1 MPWLTI
7 TLFLPLA
14 GVLAVMLV
22 PRSAQPV
29 ARGVALAS
37 TLVTFAASLFVLA
50 NFDTGAPGYQLVDEA
65 TWVKSLDLK
74 YVVGVD
80 GISLFLVLL
89 TTFLFVIA
97 VLASFRETV
106 NVRTLMATILAL
118 ETFVLGTF
126 ISLDLLLFFL
136 FFEATLL
143 PGYLLIG
150 GWGGERRA
158 SAAIKFFIYT
168 MAGSAFL
175 FLAVLFVF
183 FQAGSFDIRVVG
195 QHSFAVDTARWLFLG
210 FLVAFA
216 VKAPIVPFHA
226 WQPDAY
232 TEAPTGGLL
241 ILAGV
246 LPKIATYGLLRFN
259 IGLFPE
265 AANHFR
271 GLVAVLAL
279 AGIVYGAVVAI
290 VQTDLKRLVAY
301 SSISHV
307 GFIVLGLFAFTQQG
321 LSGSVLYMVNHALST
336 GLLFVMVGL
345 VYERTRTRDLA
356 RLGGVA
362 SVTPKIAAV
371 FLVAGL
377 ASMGLPGL
385 NNFVSEFLVIVGTF
399 GANHA
404 WGSIAAVGVL
414 LSAIYFLWAYQ
425 RSMHGPISPELEA
438 RLAAAEP
445 VTGDPAS
452 DVPMGA
458 EPAVARR
465 RLVPDLTRME
475 YLVVVPVLVLIL
487 FLGLYPKPVLDRV
500 NPATCRAQSAVDVY
514 IAPGD
519 TGQQSTVTCLQAQDY
534 PRVKSSLTAVRT
546 GGWTMYQPLNGDQ
559 GAVP

>member
-14 GVLAVMLV
+14 GVLLVLLV
-22 PRSAQPV
+22 PRASLGLT
-29 ARGVALAS
+29 RGVALVS
-37 TLVTFAASLFVLA
+37 TLVTFAASLVVLA
-50 NFDTGAPGYQLVDEA
+50 NFDSGAVGYQQVDEA
-65 TWVKSLDLK
+65 VWVKSLDLK

-106 NVRTLMATILAL
+106 NVKALLASMLAL

-126 ISLDLLLFFL
+126 LSLDLLLFFL

-143 PGYLLIG
+143 PGYLLIA

-175 FLAVLFVF
+175 FLAILFLF
-183 FQAGSFDIRVVG
+183 FQVGSFDIRVVG
-195 QHSFAVDTARWLFLG
+195 NHSFAVDTARWLFLG

-232 TEAPTGGLL
+232 TEAPTGALL

-265 AANHFR
+265 AASYFR

-279 AGIVYGAVVAI
+279 VGIIYGAVVAI

-321 LSGSVLYMVNHALST
+321 ISGSVLYMVNHALST

-345 VYERTRTRDLA
+345 IYERTRTRDIA

-362 SVTPKIAAV
+362 AITPKMAAV
-371 FLVAGL
+371 FLIAGL

-385 NNFVSEFLVIVGTF
+385 NNFVSEFLVILGTF
-399 GANHA
+399 GANEV
-404 WGSIAAVGVL
+404 WGSVAAAGVL

-425 RSMHGPISPELEA
+425 RSMHGPMSAELEA
-438 RLAAAEP
+438 RLALAEQP
-445 VTGDPAS
+445 TGDPAS
-452 DVPMGA
+452 DVPAGA

-465 RLVPDLTRME
+465 RLLPDLTRME

-500 NPATCRAQSAVDVY
+500 NPATCRAAAPVAVGLLPTDVGVQSCPQADDAELTKFFGPEGAV
-514 IAPGD
+514 
-519 TGQQSTVTCLQAQDY
+519 
-534 PRVKSSLTAVRT
+534 
-546 GGWTMYQPLNGDQ
+546 GGWTMYVPLVGGRED
-559 GAVP
+559 AP